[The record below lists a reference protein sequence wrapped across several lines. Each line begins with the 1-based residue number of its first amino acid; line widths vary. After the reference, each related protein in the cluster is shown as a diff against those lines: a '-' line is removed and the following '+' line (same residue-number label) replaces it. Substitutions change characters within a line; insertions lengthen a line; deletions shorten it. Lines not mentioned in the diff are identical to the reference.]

1 MQNSDEI
8 RRETAQVCLSAV
20 IAGSSATKQSHAR
33 DTGLLREACHRAAL
47 RADPLARI
55 ARVRCLK
62 LESESH
68 RAVVLAKARTHNHR
82 PKLRRASLSSVM
94 PGLVPPAGPKRGEGP
109 GIHVFHMGSRRDVD
123 GRDEARP

>member
-47 RADPLARI
+47 RADPLARN

-82 PKLRRASLSSVM
+82 P
-94 PGLVPPAGPKRGEGP
+94 
-109 GIHVFHMGSRRDVD
+109 
-123 GRDEARP
+123 